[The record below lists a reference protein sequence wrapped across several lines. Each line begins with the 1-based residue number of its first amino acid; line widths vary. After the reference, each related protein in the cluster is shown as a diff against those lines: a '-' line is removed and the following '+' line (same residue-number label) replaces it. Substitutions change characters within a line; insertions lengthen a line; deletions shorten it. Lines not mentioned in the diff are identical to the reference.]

1 VTSESVPVSATGERS
16 KPTSRDV
23 NARRQNHHKLRD
35 QNNRHT
41 FQETA

>member
-1 VTSESVPVSATGERS
+1 MASLSMRQVSEAGRLAEVE
-16 KPTSRDV
+16 
-23 NARRQNHHKLRD
+23 NARRQNHHKLRE